1 MNVRNKTILITGG
14 AGGLGS
20 AMARLLSENGAKIVI
35 LDLEA
40 AQEKGDA
47 LVAELKAAGG
57 EAWFCGTDVTSEEA
71 WKKAVDFA
79 WKRLAAWTCWSTTRA
94 SISASPWRR

>member
-1 MNVRNKTILITGG
+1 MNVKGKTILITGG

-40 AQEKGDA
+40 AKEKGDA
-47 LVAELKAAGG
+47 LVA
-57 EAWFCGTDVTSEEA
+57 
-71 WKKAVDFA
+71 
-79 WKRLAAWTCWSTTRA
+79 
-94 SISASPWRR
+94 